1 MSSSYFLQQLQRRF
15 KHLGFKIFAQIA
27 VITLI
32 IMGSIALF
40 QELMASKPEP
50 VKRTARE
57 RVWTIKTIPAE
68 RKNITPYFSLYGETI
83 AGKTVDLRSFVG
95 GQIIAVSPRLNAG
108 QVVEKGEALVEIDRF
123 DYEGALIEAGA
134 QVKEAEASLQEIR
147 AQIDTERSGLA
158 FAKNQL
164 IAKIDVIPTS
174 GFSKFFNS
182 FVNIFHFDI
191 WAIITVVLMLLFVI
205 SFIKYT
211 LEKYTSKKRLF
222 FIIAGISLL
231 FSLLSLSFAYQQ
243 QVNVNN
249 TKYAIVFAKESD
261 VRAEP
266 KLSGEQAFVLHE
278 GTKVQVLDSFQDWT
292 KIKLTNGSIGWILK
306 NDIKQL

>member
-1 MSSSYFLQQLQRRF
+1 MFFY
-15 KHLGFKIFAQIA
+15 
-27 VITLI
+27 ITLFLFGI
-32 IMGSIALF
+32 VSAQEEALF
-40 QELMASKPEP
+40 DRANELYNQEKYTEAIQIYDQIL
-50 VKRTARE
+50 
-57 RVWTIKTIPAE
+57 
-68 RKNITPYFSLYGETI
+68 KNGQHATSLYFNKANAHYKENQLAESI
-83 AGKTVDLRSFVG
+83 YNYEKALMLDPSNEDVKT
-95 GQIIAVSPRLNAG
+95 N
-108 QVVEKGEALVEIDRF
+108 
-123 DYEGALIEAGA
+123 
-134 QVKEAEASLQEIR
+134 
-147 AQIDTERSGLA
+147 LA

-164 IAKIDVIPTS
+164 IDKIDVIPTS

-182 FVNIFHFDI
+182 FVNIFHFDT